1 MSHTPFRCWPAGGS
15 CLRSTRISREW
26 RPSTESSKHS
36 ASSQKRCM
44 GAGGAVWLLA
54 YRGQAD
60 ITRRWP
66 RGRSEGGKSTA
77 AISAFLLALRPR
89 HPAAPSPFPCPGNP
103 QRDGMPNRTATTG
116 GRHGIPDARS
126 QIARNNQKITIR
138 RIQLTIRSRVSP
150 LSLVHGRRKPF
161 KMNLSQFT
169 LSNRHPGSSEFAP
182 LKQSIWPQTAATGGS
197 PRLVLARWRHPAAGV
212 HLPATS
218 AHPRATSRSLRI
230 ALALF
235 GVSTL
240 SLPPSSPPPLS
251 FLCPPPVFALW
262 RPPPPLSSL
271 PVIPPRSPRDPR
283 ACASALFAR

>member
-1 MSHTPFRCWPAGGS
+1 MSHTPFRYWPAGGI
-15 CLRSTRISREW
+15 CLRSTRISGEW
-26 RPSTESSKHS
+26 RPSIEASKLS

-54 YRGQAD
+54 YQGQAN

-66 RGRSEGGKSTA
+66 RGRPEGGKSTA

-89 HPAAPSPFPCPGNP
+89 HPAAPSPFPCPENP
-103 QRDGMPNRTATTG
+103 RRDGMPNRTAITG

-126 QIARNNQKITIR
+126 QIARNNQKTTIR

-150 LSLVHGRRKPF
+150 LLLVHGRRKPF
-161 KMNLSQFT
+161 KMNLSQLT
-169 LSNRHPGSSEFAP
+169 LSTRHPGSSDSVP
-182 LKQSIWPQTAATGGS
+182 LKQSASPQTAATGGS
-197 PRLVLARWRHPAAGV
+197 PRLVLARWRHLVAGL
-212 HLPATS
+212 HLPETS

-262 RPPPPLSSL
+262 RPRP
-271 PVIPPRSPRDPR
+271 PPRSFPVARPRSSLGPR
-283 ACASALFAR
+283 ACASALSAG